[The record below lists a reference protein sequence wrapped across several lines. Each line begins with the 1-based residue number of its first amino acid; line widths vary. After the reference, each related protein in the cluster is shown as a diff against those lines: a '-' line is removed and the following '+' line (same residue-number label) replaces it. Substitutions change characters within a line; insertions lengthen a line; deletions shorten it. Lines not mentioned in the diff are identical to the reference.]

1 MPNEI
6 AAGESSPPTAAPSH
20 VVDAH
25 ALAESIVGQVFARM
39 PVQDA
44 PTAASRED
52 HVSALKAK
60 ADELLASQKI
70 DKDVAP
76 ALMELME
83 AMGNDLSAKQRKVYE
98 QAANEQSTRAI
109 HSELGRMIDRLAQAC
124 PNPELIRELK
134 PSILAKTI
142 DDYNAVPSLVAA
154 YNRTKEVNWTEMEKF
169 LGGHVK
175 KWATTTG
182 GAKEDKPAGGPAMK
196 NSAPSGTA
204 EVSHEVSIDSLD
216 EKQREI
222 FNSQVS
228 FGKKQMN
235 LEPEAAKK
243 RALDLISKAESKMKS
258 KR

>member
-1 MPNEI
+1 
-6 AAGESSPPTAAPSH
+6 
-20 VVDAH
+20 
-25 ALAESIVGQVFARM
+25 M
-39 PVQDA
+39 PVQQDA
-44 PTAASRED
+44 PAASRQD
-52 HVSALKAK
+52 QVSALRAK

-83 AMGNDLSAKQRKVYE
+83 AMGNDLTAKQRETYE
-98 QAANEQSTRAI
+98 RAANEQSTRAI
-109 HSELGRMIDRLAQAC
+109 HSELGRMVDRLAQAC

-134 PSILAKTI
+134 PSILQKVI
-142 DDYNAVPSLVAA
+142 NDYNAVPALVAQ
-154 YNRTKEVNWTEMEKF
+154 YNRTKEVDWTEMEKL

-175 KWATTTG
+175 KWATTSG

-196 NSAPSGTA
+196 NSAPSGTT
-204 EVSHEVSIDSLD
+204 EVTRTVDVESLD
-216 EKQREI
+216 ERQREI

-243 RALDLISKAESKMKS
+243 RALDLISKAESKVKS